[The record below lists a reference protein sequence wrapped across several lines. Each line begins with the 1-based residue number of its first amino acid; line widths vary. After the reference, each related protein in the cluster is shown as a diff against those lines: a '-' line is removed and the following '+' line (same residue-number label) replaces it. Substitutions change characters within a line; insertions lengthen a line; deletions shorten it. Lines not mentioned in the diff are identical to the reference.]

1 MRGEVSGQHGMFSYV
16 SLEQRVRA
24 DHPLRAIK
32 LRTEAALK
40 ALNPVFTKMYAAGGR
55 PSIAPERL
63 LKAQL
68 LIALFSVRSDRQFCE
83 QLDWNL
89 LFRWFMDMTLD
100 EASFDASTFSK
111 NRERLLEHDV
121 ARQFFSQVLRQAKEE
136 KLLSA
141 EHFSV
146 DGTLIESLAS
156 LKSVRPKDDDG
167 DGPIDPDNTGVDFKG
182 QKRSNATHQ
191 SVTDPEAKL
200 FCKGRGQAAK
210 LYFTG
215 HAMSEHRHGLIVD
228 FAVTDVLAGERTI
241 ALKRVNRRRFPRLK
255 TLSGDKGYCTR
266 AFIAALRA
274 RGIRPHV
281 ALDERFKFPGL
292 DWRTLRH
299 GSYRLSQRKRKLI
312 EQAFGWLK
320 TVAGLRKSRFF
331 GTARTELYGL
341 MAMAG
346 YNLVRMSRLRP
357 VFT

>member
-1 MRGEVSGQHGMFSYV
+1 MRGEQSDQHGMFSYV

-24 DHPLRAIK
+24 DHPLRTIK
-32 LRTEAALK
+32 ARTETALK
-40 ALNPVFTKMYAAGGR
+40 ALNSVFAKMYARGGR
-55 PSIAPERL
+55 PSIPPERL

-89 LFRWFMDMTLD
+89 LFRWFLDMSMD

-121 ARQFFSQVLRQAKEE
+121 ARQFFSQVIRQAKEE

-182 QKRSNATHQ
+182 QKRSNATHE

-200 FCKGRGQAAK
+200 FCKGHGQAAK
-210 LYFTG
+210 LCFTG

-228 FAVTDVLAGERTI
+228 FAVTDVLEGERNV
-241 ALKRVNRRRFPRLK
+241 ALRRVNRRRFPQLK

-266 AFIAALRA
+266 AFIAKLRA
-274 RGIRPHV
+274 RNVRPHV

-299 GSYRLSQRKRKLI
+299 RSYRLSQRKRKLI

-331 GTARTELYGL
+331 GKPRTELYGL
-341 MAMAG
+341 IAMAG

-357 VFT
+357 CFT

>member
-1 MRGEVSGQHGMFSYV
+1 MRGEVAGQHGMFSYV
-16 SLEQRVRA
+16 TLEQRVRA
-24 DHPLRAIK
+24 DHPLRTIK
-32 LRTEAALK
+32 ARTEVALK
-40 ALNPVFTKMYAAGGR
+40 ALSPVFARMYAAGGR

-89 LFRWFMDMTLD
+89 LFRWFLDMTLD
-100 EASFDASTFSK
+100 EPSFDASTFSK

-121 ARQFFSQVLRQAKEE
+121 ARQFFREVVRQAKEE

-156 LKSVRPKDDDG
+156 LKSVRPKDDDH

-200 FCKGRGQAAK
+200 YCKGAGQAAK

-215 HAMSEHRHGLIVD
+215 HAMSEHRHGLVVD
-228 FAVTDVLAGERTI
+228 FAVVDVLAGERKV
-241 ALKRVNRRRFPRLK
+241 ALERVNRRRFPRLK
-255 TLSGDKGYCTR
+255 SLSGDKGYCTR
-266 AFIAALRA
+266 DFIATLRA
-274 RGIRPHV
+274 RRVCPHV
-281 ALDERFKFPGL
+281 ALNERFSFPGL
-292 DWRTLRH
+292 DWRTMRH
-299 GSYRLSQRKRKLI
+299 RSYRLSQRKRKLI

-320 TVAGLRKSRFF
+320 TVACLRKSRFF
-331 GTARTELYGL
+331 GRSRTELYGL
-341 MAMAG
+341 IAMAG

-357 VFT
+357 CPA

>member
-1 MRGEVSGQHGMFSYV
+1 MRGDESGQHGMFSYV
-16 SLEQRVRA
+16 NLEQRVRA
-24 DHPLRAIK
+24 DHPLRTIK
-32 LRTEAALK
+32 VRTEQALK
-40 ALNPVFTKMYAAGGR
+40 GLNPVFSKMYATSGR
-55 PSIAPERL
+55 PSIPPERL

-89 LFRWFMDMTLD
+89 LFRWFLDLTLD

-111 NRERLLEHDV
+111 NRARLLEHDV
-121 ARQFFSQVLRQAKEE
+121 ARQFFSQVLQQAKKE

-156 LKSVRPKDDDG
+156 LKSVRPKDDDEG
-167 DGPIDPDNTGVDFKG
+167 GPIDPDNTGVDFRG
-182 QKRSNATHQ
+182 QKRSNDTHQ

-200 FCKGRGQAAK
+200 FCKGPGQAAK

-215 HAMSEHRHGLIVD
+215 HAMSEHRHGLVVD
-228 FAVTDVLAGERTI
+228 FAVTDVLRGERTV
-241 ALKRVNRRRFPRLK
+241 ALERANRRRFPRLK

-266 AFIAALRA
+266 TFIATLRA
-274 RGIRPHV
+274 RRVRPHV
-281 ALDERFKFPGL
+281 ALNERFEFPGL
-292 DWRTLRH
+292 DWRTMRH
-299 GSYRLSQRKRKLI
+299 ASYRLSQRKRKLI

-331 GTARTELYGL
+331 GKSRTELYGL
-341 MAMAG
+341 IAMAG

-357 VFT
+357 CFS